1 MASIPDAESHYTDA
15 LRAQAQEMK
24 KERGLPTLGFYGELM
39 VYPGLFEK
47 VQALGTFLRFESAL
61 PPRMREAAI
70 LMVAVEL
77 RSPFEWQTHH
87 ATSAAAGVDDA
98 LREAIA
104 GQGKLSQDLEDVRSC
119 VRAVVRQ
126 ESVPQEL
133 FDRLTAS
140 LGLQQAVELVVLA
153 ASYRMNASLAA
164 AFDSVLP
171 GAPPA
176 PF

>member
-1 MASIPDAESHYTDA
+1 MASIPEVESHYTDA
-15 LRAQAQEMK
+15 LRAQAEQMK
-24 KERGLPTLGFYGELM
+24 AARGLPTLGFYGELM
-39 VYPGLFEK
+39 VYPELFEK
-47 VQALGTFLRFESAL
+47 VESLGTFLRFQSEL
-61 PPRMREAAI
+61 PARLREAAI
-70 LMVAVEL
+70 LMTAVEL
-77 RSPFEWQTHH
+77 ESRFEWQTHLR
-87 ATSAAAGVDDA
+87 TSAAAGVDDA
-98 LREAIA
+98 LRSAIA
-104 GQGKLSQDLEDVRSC
+104 SRGPLDSTLEDLRSA

-133 FDRLTAS
+133 FDRLSAAH
-140 LGLQQAVELVVLA
+140 GLQGAVEVVVLA